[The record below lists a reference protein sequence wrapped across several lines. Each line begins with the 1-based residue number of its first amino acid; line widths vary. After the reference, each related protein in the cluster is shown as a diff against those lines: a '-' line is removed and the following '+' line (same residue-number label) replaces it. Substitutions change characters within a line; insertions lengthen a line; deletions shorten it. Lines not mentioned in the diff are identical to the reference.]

1 MLSGKITTGLP
12 VMLPDVRALPPGI
25 AQVAMNYSHTSATRR
40 GVFVLG
46 KHTQGVLS

>member
-25 AQVAMNYSHTSATRR
+25 AQVAIAMHYSHTSATRR
-40 GVFVLG
+40 GVFVWACR
-46 KHTQGVLS
+46 